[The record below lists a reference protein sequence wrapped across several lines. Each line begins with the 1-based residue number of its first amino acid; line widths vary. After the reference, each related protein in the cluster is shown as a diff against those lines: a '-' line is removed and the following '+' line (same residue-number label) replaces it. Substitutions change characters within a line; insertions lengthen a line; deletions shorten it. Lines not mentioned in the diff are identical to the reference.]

1 MNTLDTKNKLD
12 TKYII
17 NLDLIKDVEN
27 GVMNFALS
35 DVETSDFFVSIYN
48 NGNLLFNKDYMVTV
62 YIVKPNGNFRSI
74 ELTPKVNLKKYYCN
88 LTGDLINIPG
98 EYVCQITAVNNKTK
112 EIKASRSK
120 FKYFVNSDIA
130 SEQEGSIDTEEK
142 ENILT
147 EILNRILLLESKNKE
162 QDNEIYLLN
171 CKTLGFQEVQVDLN
185 TGQLVDPN
193 TGLILDDISFCSHTE
208 LYDHDVD
215 NMLKDI
221 FK

>member
-48 NGNLLFNKDYMVTV
+48 NGNLLYNKEYMVTV
-62 YIVKPNGNFRSI
+62 YIVKHNGNFRSI
-74 ELTPKVNLKKYYCN
+74 ELTPKVNIKKYYCN
-88 LTGDLINIPG
+88 LTDELINIPG
-98 EYVCQITAVNNKTK
+98 EYVCQITIVNNKTK

-120 FKYFVNSDIA
+120 FKYSVNLDIA
-130 SEQEGSIDTEEK
+130 SEQEGAIDTEEQ

-147 EILNRILLLESKNKE
+147 EILNKILLLESKNKE

-171 CKTLGFQEVQVDLN
+171 CKTLGFQEIQVDLN
-185 TGQLVDPN
+185 TGQLVDPD
-193 TGLILDDISFCSHTE
+193 TGTIIDDISFCSHTE

-215 NMLKDI
+215 NMLNDI